1 MKLAWGRPG
10 ILAGLVCGVLSG
22 SIQALS
28 SPVVICTASS
38 SPGPIYADGMAEPIA
53 DILVTCEA
61 RSPGPGPADGDLRLS
76 VSISLNTSVTNTIL
90 EDHEGDLTDA
100 VLVVNGNDCATPSAY
115 GSVFGSCDAP
125 DAGVQDPQFGRLTAT
140 HTLDWSNLTMPFP
153 GGGPSTQGESNSSSL
168 LVRGIRANVAPLGL
182 AGNGDQPGLPV
193 TATVAIR
200 SAPSIVVRNAGLR
213 VGFPTPALSL
223 SVASDGPRSAC
234 SNDGQHTSIQIREG
248 FASAFLGGTV
258 DSAGPAPTRLVLE
271 FEGVPDGVR
280 VSVPV
285 GVSCYQPQ
293 YDGTGADERD
303 TLELGLVSGH
313 DESGIGGLPSGGGM
327 DAQPEIPL
335 RLKSG
340 RGRAFYEV
348 LADDTSRVEDCHVP
362 VAVDPGSE
370 KPALAGIRVSAGLAP
385 TGIIPVASPEG
396 AIPRYQAPLA
406 GLPAAIGLARCR
418 TNLLFPF
425 VTSQAGFT
433 TALVITHGSPSGFGG
448 GAEVYAGPCDLHYYG
463 VDSEGTQVLLVQHST
478 EIEPGE
484 QLVFDLNE
492 GAPDRNILGL
502 EQFQGYLMAV
512 CEYPNARGYAFIADG
527 FGGIADIGMGYLAPV
542 VSIDPDGRR
551 APGGGD
557 PQ

>member
-1 MKLAWGRPG
+1 MAWSQPG
-10 ILAGLVCGVLSG
+10 ILAGLVFGVCIG
-22 SIQALS
+22 PIQALN

-53 DILVTCEA
+53 DILVTCESA
-61 RSPGPGPADGDLRLS
+61 SRGPGPADGDLRLT

-90 EDHEGDLTDA
+90 ADQEGDLTDA

-140 HTLDWSNLTMPFP
+140 HTLEWSDLTMPFP
-153 GGGPSTQGESNSSSL
+153 GGGPSTEGESHSSSL
-168 LVRGIRANVAPLGL
+168 LVRGVRANVAPLGL
-182 AGNGDQPGLPV
+182 AGNRDQPGLPV

-200 SAPSIVVRNAGLR
+200 PAPSIVVRNGGLR

-223 SVASDGPRSAC
+223 SVASDGLRSAC
-234 SNDGQHTSIQIREG
+234 SNDGQSNTSIQIREG
-248 FASAFLGGTV
+248 FASAFRGGTIN
-258 DSAGPAPTRLVLE
+258 STEPAPTRLVLE
-271 FEGVPDGVR
+271 FEGVPDGGR
-280 VSVPV
+280 VSVPS
-285 GVSCYQPQ
+285 GVSCHQPQ
-293 YDGTGADERD
+293 FDGTGADERD

-327 DAQPEIPL
+327 DPQPGIPL

-340 RGRAFYEV
+340 QGRAFYEV

-362 VAVDPGSE
+362 VAVDLGSE
-370 KPALAGIRVSAGLAP
+370 KPALPGIRVSGGLAP
-385 TGIIPVASPEG
+385 TGIIPVASPVG
-396 AIPRYQAPLA
+396 AIPRYQASLA
-406 GLPAAIGLARCR
+406 SLPVANGFARCR

-433 TALVITHGSPSGFGG
+433 TALVITHGSLSGFRG
-448 GAEVYAGPCDLHYYG
+448 GAEAYAGPCDLHYYG

-542 VSIDPDGRR
+542 VSIDPEGRR